1 VSIKGRIF
9 GTVVGAAGLA
19 AAAGAVG
26 VVRQNR
32 VIGNRAAGEE
42 VNFGELHSPA
52 RVVVTDDAL
61 DLHVEIDEPGDF
73 GGRPATDHDL
83 TVVFVHGYSLNLDCW
98 HFQRAAY
105 RGEVRTVFY
114 DQRSHGRSAR
124 SAEGGC
130 TIDQLGHD
138 LRRVIE
144 DTVPG
149 RCVVVGHSM
158 GGMSIISLAE
168 QYPEMF
174 GDKVV
179 GVALLSTTAGGLD
192 PGRILFPMLPLGLGG
207 RFMGRAVRTL
217 DIGHRVVDV
226 ARGWGHA
233 VADVVTDRYAF
244 GTDDVPASYVEFVYS
259 MLDATPFAVV
269 ADFYP
274 AFATLDKFEHLA
286 PLGRVPTSIICGTE
300 DKITSVGHSRKL
312 HSRIPG
318 SSLLECE
325 GAGHMV
331 LLEQHEEVTAEL
343 DDLLS
348 LAQREEPPR
357 RVAT

>member
-9 GTVVGAAGLA
+9 GSVVGAAGLA

-26 VVRQNR
+26 IARQNR
-32 VIGNRAAGEE
+32 IIGNRAAGERVE
-42 VNFGELHSPA
+42 FGALHSPA
-52 RVVVTDDAL
+52 RVVVADDAL
-61 DLHVEIDEPGDF
+61 DLHVEIDEPADF
-73 GGRPATDHDL
+73 GGRASTDDDL

-105 RGEVRTVFY
+105 RGQVRTVFY

-124 SAEGGC
+124 SSEDNA
-130 TIDQLGHD
+130 TIEQLGHD

-158 GGMSIISLAE
+158 GGMSAISLAE
-168 QYPEMF
+168 QCPEMF

-179 GVALLSTTAGGLD
+179 GAALISTTAGGLD
-192 PGRILFPMLPLGLGG
+192 PGRVLFPMLPLGLGG
-207 RFMGRAVRTL
+207 RFVGRAVRTL
-217 DIGHRVVDV
+217 DRGHRVVDV
-226 ARGWGHA
+226 ARVWGRA
-233 VADVVTDRYAF
+233 VADVLTDRYAF
-244 GTDDVPASYVEFVYS
+244 GTDEVPASHVEFVYS
-259 MLDATPFAVV
+259 MLNSTPFAVV

-274 AFATLDKFEHLA
+274 AFATLDKFEHLE
-286 PLGRVPTSIICGTE
+286 PLGRVPTAVICGTE
-300 DKITSVGHSRKL
+300 DRITSVGHSRKL

-331 LLEQHEEVTAEL
+331 LLERHKEVTAEL

-348 LAQREEPPR
+348 LAQGLG
-357 RVAT
+357 AQ

>member
-1 VSIKGRIF
+1 MSTKGRIF
-9 GTVVGAAGLA
+9 GSVVGAAGLA

-26 VVRQNR
+26 IARQNR
-32 VIGNRAAGEE
+32 VIGHRAAGEE
-42 VNFGELHSPA
+42 VAFGELHSPA
-52 RVVVTDDAL
+52 RVVVTDDAI
-61 DLHVEIDEPGDF
+61 DLHVEIDEPEDF
-73 GGRPATDHDL
+73 GGVPATDEDL

-105 RGEVRTVFY
+105 RGQVRTVFY

-124 SAEGGC
+124 SDEQHC
-130 TIDQLGHD
+130 TIEQLAHD

-144 DTVPG
+144 HTVPG

-158 GGMSIISLAE
+158 GGMSVIALAE
-168 QYPEMF
+168 QHADLF

-179 GVALLSTTAGGLD
+179 GTALVSTTAGGLD
-192 PGRILFPMLPLGLGG
+192 AGRILFPMLPLGLGG
-207 RFMGRAVRTL
+207 RFVGRAVRTL
-217 DIGHRVVDV
+217 DRGHRVVDL
-226 ARGWGHA
+226 ARSWGHA
-233 VADVVTDRYAF
+233 VADVFTDRYAF
-244 GTDDVPASYVEFVYS
+244 GDDVPVSMVEFVYS
-259 MLDATPFAVV
+259 MLNSTPFAVV

-274 AFATLDKFEHLA
+274 AFATLDHFDHLE
-286 PLGRVPTSIICGTE
+286 PLGTVPTAIICGTA
-300 DKITSVGHSRKL
+300 DKITSIGHSRKL

-331 LLEQHEEVTAEL
+331 LLERHKQVTAEL

-348 LAQREEPPR
+348 LAEGGGPR
-357 RVAT
+357 